1 MMNQLTLWGRKDSFN
16 VQKATWLLD
25 ELSLSYD
32 WRPAGG
38 RFGGLDE
45 PTFLAMNPHG
55 RVPLLL
61 DGDEAIWESHTI
73 VRYLADAYGGG
84 RFRPSDPL
92 ARSLEDRWMD
102 WMLAT
107 LQPDFLTGVFWAYY
121 RTPEHE
127 RQWDGIRRKVSS
139 CADHVRLLD
148 RQLADREF
156 LCGDRLSVADIAVG
170 VTCYRYYKLDIE
182 RPHAPNV
189 ERWYGAL
196 QQRPPYQRNV
206 MLPFSN
212 MKGRLNY

>member
-1 MMNQLTLWGRKDSFN
+1 GRPVVGSAAFERSR
-16 VQKATWLLD
+16 Q
-25 ELSLSYD
+25 
-32 WRPAGG
+32 
-38 RFGGLDE
+38 
-45 PTFLAMNPHG
+45 FLAKMKNPQWPCSAAAG
-55 RVPLLL
+55 RRTKANN
-61 DGDEAIWESHTI
+61 GKSHTI

-170 VTCYRYYKLDIE
+170 VTCYRYYELDIE